1 MFSVFICMTSLAK
14 LSFLLFSFTAD
25 FISSDF
31 AQLQD
36 ELTDKDSDKET
47 LDCKTVF
54 VGRNEKPEPVKRDDH
69 WQSSEPEVVDGDVAP
84 KGMLGESYIEV
95 GLQNKS
101 TAVSANC
108 DDHLGDDDLDS
119 VEDVLCEP
127 DVDLESKYTTVLANS
142 EKVKGESID
151 ESVGSEEEEPLTPPL
166 QEHDDIGA
174 NESSNGL
181 TPRRETC
188 SLPTRLFTSANATP
202 SGLETE
208 DVLFHDRNTENVKE
222 NQIKEFCKEESTI
235 KLEGSASPVGSTAEE
250 TAVLPLAVETDIAV
264 DQGITA
270 EKEKFRDCLRS
281 LKELTSADLLR
292 EFSAEEIFETHQNL
306 TEVMAIIVQS
316 LKGRCQ

>member
-1 MFSVFICMTSLAK
+1 MSK

-25 FISSDF
+25 FVSGDL
-31 AQLQD
+31 AQLQE

-54 VGRNEKPEPVKRDDH
+54 VSRNEKPEQVKRDDH
-69 WQSSEPEVVDGDVAP
+69 WQSSEREVVDGDVAP
-84 KGMLGESYIEV
+84 KGMLCESYMEV

-101 TAVSANC
+101 TAVSANS

-127 DVDLESKYTTVLANS
+127 YVDVDLESKYSTVLSNS

-151 ESVGSEEEEPLTPPL
+151 ESVGSEGEPLTPPL
-166 QEHDDIGA
+166 QGLDDIGA

-208 DVLFHDRNTENVKE
+208 DILFHDRSTENVEEK
-222 NQIKEFCKEESTI
+222 QIEEFCKEKSDIT
-235 KLEGSASPVGSTAEE
+235 LEGSTSPVRSTAEE
-250 TAVLPLAVETDIAV
+250 TVVLPLAVETDIAV
-264 DQGITA
+264 DQRITT

-281 LKELTSADLLR
+281 VKELTSADLLR